1 MIRNSCFLKVFI
13 GFVLFFALS
22 SFDEQETQEDQA
34 ILSLIKD
41 SRNTKYEYSL
51 RLEKLNDAYALI
63 QEMNSG
69 SLKISYLSETS
80 KAYYALKKEKLFLK
94 VNRQAW
100 RHAIDHNDS
109 VQIANSCR
117 NFGVYYRD
125 KKQNDSAYY
134 YFFEASKIYNKTENK
149 VLEGKVLLGMAIIQ
163 KNIKDYIG
171 GEVTTVKALRCLE
184 GTKEY
189 FSLFSLYNNLGMISD
204 EFGRYDD
211 AVENYNLAYEY
222 AKKVKNSSSGEV
234 ISLNNLGLAYEKQQ
248 KYQEAIQYY
257 EKALTYK
264 TVLGRNP
271 GFYAVIL
278 DNIANA
284 KFRSGDTEE
293 LPELFYKPLRI
304 CDSINDTS
312 GKIFINLHLSEYYQ
326 SISQLDSA
334 KKHALEAKSLSE
346 SQDANRDL
354 LKSLLLLSEISEANE
369 GVSYARQYIHL
380 SDSLLKQARA
390 TRNQFARIRFETD
403 VIEEQKEKVT
413 KQRAW
418 LLWGI
423 VVLLLVFGLLFVI
436 FKQQQYNNELRYAQE
451 QQKANEEI
459 YQLMLSQQVKLEE
472 GRQME
477 KRRISEELHDGV
489 LGRLF
494 GTRLGLDG
502 LNQRQTD
509 DLAYERSKYI
519 VELSSIEKEIR
530 RISHDLSSNTFIS
543 EVAFVEV
550 VEKLIIEHCKVHK
563 LNYKFE
569 DDPAIEWDEI
579 TDNVKI
585 NLYRII
591 QESLQNIA
599 KHAKAENIQIRFDM
613 VPNRIKITIFDDG
626 IGFKNQKLRKGIGL
640 KNITSRTREI
650 KGDVT
655 FENRKNQGAM
665 VVITLPAVA

>member
-1 MIRNSCFLKVFI
+1 VIKNSCFFKVFI
-13 GFVLFFALS
+13 SCILFFAFS
-22 SFDEQETQEDQA
+22 SFDSQEGKKDQD
-34 ILSLIKD
+34 IPSLIKD
-41 SRNTKYEYSL
+41 SRNTKYEHSL

-63 QEMNSG
+63 QEMDSG
-69 SLKISYLSETS
+69 SLKISYLSTIS

-100 RHAIDHNDS
+100 HHAVDQGDS
-109 VQIANSCR
+109 LQIANSCR
-117 NFGVYYRD
+117 NFGIYYRD

-134 YFFEASKIYNKTENK
+134 YFFEASKIYNKTGNR
-149 VLEGKVLLGMAIIQ
+149 VLEGKALLGMAIIQ
-163 KNIKDYIG
+163 KNIKDYVG

-204 EFGRYDD
+204 EFGRYDA
-211 AVENYNLAYEY
+211 AVENHNLAYKY

-234 ISLNNLGLAYEKQQ
+234 ISLNNLGLTYEKQQ

-264 TVLGRNP
+264 KVLGRNP
-271 GFYAVIL
+271 GFYAIIL
-278 DNIANA
+278 DNIAIA

-293 LPELFYKPLRI
+293 LPELFYRPLRI

-326 SISQLDSA
+326 SISQLEAA

-354 LKSLLLLSEISEANE
+354 LKSLLLLSEISEAKE
-369 GVSYARQYIHL
+369 GLNYSQQYIHL
-380 SDSLLKQARA
+380 NDSLLAQERA

-413 KQRAW
+413 KQREW

-550 VEKLIIEHCKVHK
+550 VEKLIVEHCKVHK

-626 IGFKNQKLRKGIGL
+626 IGFKNQKFRKGIGL

-655 FENRKNQGAM
+655 FENRENQGAM
-665 VVITLPAVA
+665 VVITLPAIV